1 MSRARADERGLL
13 PARLLLALGGGG
25 LIAAG
30 FPTTDK
36 WYAAWLGC
44 ALLSAAGWAA
54 GFRRGLLIGLVGGLA
69 YFIPALSWSGVYVGR
84 LPWFALSTL
93 EALYVA
99 VMVALTGWTQARLLR
114 AGRAWAAYAIVPLG
128 WMVQEWARSTT
139 PFGGFPWARLAFSQ
153 ADAPI
158 RNLAAIGGA
167 PLVTGA
173 VATIGVLLH
182 ACVRES
188 VRLRPAVGAGAG
200 FAAAVLA
207 FWPLVIPV
215 GGPGHGAAGSTPT
228 ARIMLVQGNVPKPG
242 LDFNAERRAVLDDH
256 VRETERFAP
265 QAGLVDLV
273 VWPENA
279 ADIDPLRNPDA
290 AEDIVAA
297 MAAINAP
304 LLLGAVLDE
313 PAPLVSNASL
323 LYRPG
328 AAAPERYIKQH
339 PVPFAEYVPYK
350 DFFRHFND
358 KVDLVR
364 YGMAAGHQVGYFE
377 LSTDRST
384 QGDGQSFAALP
395 TICFE
400 VAYDDLVRASV
411 THDPRMPSVLVVQ
424 TNNATFGYTA
434 ESEQQ
439 FAISR
444 LRAIEHDRA
453 VVHVSTVGVSGFI
466 SPDGHEKPQSRLF
479 TPYAAVADVPLESGL
494 TIADRIGRAPEYA
507 ATAGLLIAMAFGL
520 RRRRDPT
527 PPDIATTPAE
537 EPVRA

>member
-1 MSRARADERGLL
+1 MLL
-13 PARLLLALGGGG
+13 PARLLLALGGGV
-25 LIAAG
+25 LIASA
-30 FPTTDK
+30 FPTGDQ

-44 ALLSAAGWAA
+44 GLLSAAGWAA
-54 GFRRGLLIGLVGGLA
+54 GFRRGLLIGLLGGLA
-69 YFIPALSWSGVYVGR
+69 CFIPALSWSGVYVGR
-84 LPWFALSTL
+84 VPWFALSTL

-99 VMVALTGWTQARLLR
+99 IMVAVCGWLQVRLLR
-114 AGRAWAAYAIVPLG
+114 AGRAWAAYGIVPLA

-153 ADAPI
+153 ADAPV

-167 PLVTGA
+167 PLVTGV
-173 VATIGVLLH
+173 VAGIGVLLH
-182 ACVRES
+182 AFVREAA
-188 VRLRPAVGAGAG
+188 RRRPGVAAGAA
-200 FAAAVLA
+200 FVAAALA
-207 FWPLVIPV
+207 FWPLLIPT
-215 GGPGHGAAGSTPT
+215 GGRGGSTQETPT

-242 LDFNAERRAVLDDH
+242 LDFNAERRAVLDNH
-256 VRETERFAP
+256 VHETEMFAGE
-265 QAGLVDLV
+265 AGPVDLV

-279 ADIDPLRNPDA
+279 ADIDPLRNADA
-290 AEDIVAA
+290 A
-297 MAAINAP
+297 AAIVSAISAVNAP

-328 AAAPERYIKQH
+328 DPDPERYVKQH

-350 DFFRHFND
+350 SFFRRFND

-364 YGMAAGHQVGYFE
+364 YGMAAGTHTGYFE
-377 LSTDRST
+377 LSTEPTDAGSGRT
-384 QGDGQSFAALP
+384 FAVLP

-400 VAYDDLVRASV
+400 VAYDGLVRSSV
-411 THDPRMPSVLVVQ
+411 THNPQIPSVLIVQ

-444 LRAIEHDRA
+444 LRAIEHDRS

-479 TPYAAVADVPLESGL
+479 TPYAAVADVRLDSGL
-494 TIADRIGRAPEYA
+494 TIADRIGPAPEYA
-507 ATAGLLIAMAFGL
+507 AAAGLFLALGL
-520 RRRRDPT
+520 GSRRRRRPRADTMPVT
-527 PPDIATTPAE
+527 SVTSE